1 MPETSH
7 GRLQAALLLALA
19 RCKPLELAVDEY
31 ATLLLQPGA
40 LEVSMNSVAHTT
52 RSFVADVL
60 SETVCVALDAGQDAR
75 VVYAG
80 LNDVEKINDRAKAE
94 EFKAQIEEL
103 QIALQETRRKLCQA
117 ELEVNSLQQ
126 KHREHTGTK
135 KKKAHTYQKTK
146 AAALAKEESAIF
158 GGCVELRSSME
169 FLELVRLLLRASEQ
183 EGDLRP
189 ISRPHFF
196 CRRDHNMQRDP
207 LEGTTRV
214 GNSFLVAN
222 AAQQILRHSMDDVRR
237 RCLELGK
244 VVQPGSCDRQHLQD
258 AHQIREGLRQAAV
271 GLRRISFRILE
282 FASSE
287 CFSSQDHEEFAII
300 YTAFARDVVDLICM
314 LGAADND
321 FRVTVENSWHETE
334 AATLSESSEKPRS
347 ELDACQTLC
356 HLLVD
361 IGAIQRILVPSM
373 MLMLAEK
380 CDSLTRL
387 SGMADVKILPDK
399 FPELDER
406 QQGLSAP
413 EFWNSSLTGVDD
425 EYAAISALS
434 ISYYLFYTLE
444 QLLHQEHGPL
454 QEGYIN
460 ERLVCAS
467 LSLLVRSLTDKLGE
481 HSAFAFRVCVRMQNV
496 LGSGRFCVHREA
508 MEVVKR
514 HHAAS
519 QQTAWDLNC
528 LSRTRDHK
536 DDDHFVNWTTT
547 LEVDSVP
554 PPLLSSGEANEQSGS
569 HVIPSFCY
577 CHKDT
582 EGTLILCE
590 RDGCDVGWYHLACVG
605 LSDPPKGEWICSQ
618 CCFEPI

>member
-7 GRLQAALLLALA
+7 RRLQAALLLALA

-60 SETVCVALDAGQDAR
+60 SDTVCVALDAGQDAR

-103 QIALQETRRKLCQA
+103 QIAQQETRRKLCQA
-117 ELEVNSLQQ
+117 ELEVKSLHQ

-158 GGCVELRSSME
+158 GGGVELRSSME

-183 EGDLRP
+183 GGDL
-189 ISRPHFF
+189 
-196 CRRDHNMQRDP
+196 Q
-207 LEGTTRV
+207 GTTRV

-244 VVQPGSCDRQHLQD
+244 VVQPGSRDRQHPQD
-258 AHQIREGLRQAAV
+258 AQQIREGLRQAAV

-287 CFSSQDHEEFAII
+287 CFSSQDHEQFAII

-314 LGAADND
+314 LGAANND
-321 FRVTVENSWHETE
+321 FCVTVENWHETE
-334 AATLSESSEKPRS
+334 AATLSDSSGKPRS

-387 SGMADVKILPDK
+387 SGMTDVKILPDK
-399 FPELDER
+399 FPELDQR

-413 EFWNSSLTGVDD
+413 EFWKSSLAGVDN

-454 QEGYIN
+454 QEGYVN
-460 ERLVCAS
+460 ERLVCAC

-508 MEVVKR
+508 MKVVKR

-528 LSRTRDHK
+528 LSCTRDHR
-536 DDDHFVNWTTT
+536 DDDHFVDWTRT

-554 PPLLSSGEANEQSGS
+554 PPLLSSGVDNEQSGS